1 MYDQIKTLIEKKIA
15 ADAKALELNA
25 SFVEAF
31 TKRNSAFVTEAFESV
46 LGVAQE
52 AGNVTS
58 VGDAFE
64 KQVALGEAYKA
75 KLVSLGEQNGVEAK
89 KLQESLSSLYAF
101 AIPTVPAAKKSAKKA
116 A

>member
-1 MYDQIKTLIEKKIA
+1 MYDQIKSLIEKKIA

-25 SFVEAF
+25 AFVESF
-31 TKRNSAFVTEAFESV
+31 TKRNSAFVADVVENVVTA
-46 LGVAQE
+46 AQE
-52 AGNVTS
+52 AGKVAS

-75 KLVSLGEQNGVEAK
+75 KLLALAEENGAEAK
-89 KLQESLSSLYAF
+89 KLQESLVDLYAF
-101 AIPTVPAAKKSAKKA
+101 AIPAVPAKKVAKKA

>member
-1 MYDQIKTLIEKKIA
+1 MYDQIKSLVEKKIA

-25 SFVEAF
+25 AFVEAF
-31 TKRNSAFVTEAFESV
+31 TKRNSAFVTEAFENV

-52 AGNVTS
+52 AGQVKS
-58 VGDAFE
+58 IGDAFE

-75 KLVSLGEQNGVEAK
+75 KLVALAEENGSQAK
-89 KLQESLSSLYAF
+89 KLQESLADLYAF
-101 AIPTVPAAKKSAKKA
+101 AIPAVPAARKSTKKA